1 MIKKEELKMIIQDTR
16 DKVLSLVDEKTVRR
30 LRTSLDYV
38 IKTEDNGILLS
49 SRWID
54 NSPMLIYSTSS
65 ETHFWAK
72 NKDIRELAK
81 DADDSKGN
89 ELFGLLI
96 AIATYDL
103 AALNDLDD
111 QVISFEESLFDG
123 KGVTGENFASIH
135 AFRNDSWAMRRYF
148 ERMEMLTTDLAVI
161 DPSYSFIDSKYDK
174 LLNHCLR
181 TQEYLDQIRQAYEA
195 QIGIEQNNLMKFF
208 TVVTSIFLPLS
219 LIAGWYGMN
228 LIMPEFG
235 WAYSYPF
242 VIALSVGIIA
252 IMLWLFRKNKWL

>member
-1 MIKKEELKMIIQDTR
+1 MIIQDTR

-89 ELFGLLI
+89 ELFE
-96 AIATYDL
+96 AIGDRIEKT
-103 AALNDLDD
+103 
-111 QVISFEESLFDG
+111 G
-123 KGVTGENFASIH
+123 K
-135 AFRNDSWAMRRYF
+135 
-148 ERMEMLTTDLAVI
+148 
-161 DPSYSFIDSKYDK
+161 
-174 LLNHCLR
+174 LR
-181 TQEYLDQIRQAYEA
+181 GHTCFPQ
-195 QIGIEQNNLMKFF
+195 
-208 TVVTSIFLPLS
+208 
-219 LIAGWYGMN
+219 
-228 LIMPEFG
+228 
-235 WAYSYPF
+235 
-242 VIALSVGIIA
+242 
-252 IMLWLFRKNKWL
+252 

>member
-1 MIKKEELKMIIQDTR
+1 MIIQDTR

-103 AALNDLDD
+103 AALNDLEPVGFVSTDMGYTYENLLVND
-111 QVISFEESLFDG
+111 YANTQYIYKVEE
-123 KGVTGENFASIH
+123 
-135 AFRNDSWAMRRYF
+135 
-148 ERMEMLTTDLAVI
+148 TDLKGYTTVYSHTPSGSDELTDGTVPAVEISASDDHLEMDITNTMITGKIEERLNLCCAFSQLSIPYNRLI
-161 DPSYSFIDSKYDK
+161 DQMA
-174 LLNHCLR
+174 L
-181 TQEYLDQIRQAYEA
+181 
-195 QIGIEQNNLMKFF
+195 GMKGRRH
-208 TVVTSIFLPLS
+208 VPVL
-219 LIAGWYGMN
+219 
-228 LIMPEFG
+228 
-235 WAYSYPF
+235 
-242 VIALSVGIIA
+242 
-252 IMLWLFRKNKWL
+252 

>member
-1 MIKKEELKMIIQDTR
+1 MIIQDTR

-54 NSPMLIYSTSS
+54 NSPMLIYSTPS

-111 QVISFEESLFDG
+111 QIISFEEKLFDG
-123 KGVTGENFASIH
+123 KGVTEENFGAIH
-135 AFRNDSWAMRRYF
+135 AFRNDSWGMTANTTSFSTTASAHRNTLIRYG
-148 ERMEMLTTDLAVI
+148 RHM
-161 DPSYSFIDSKYDK
+161 K
-174 LLNHCLR
+174 LKS
-181 TQEYLDQIRQAYEA
+181 A
-195 QIGIEQNNLMKFF
+195 
-208 TVVTSIFLPLS
+208 
-219 LIAGWYGMN
+219 
-228 LIMPEFG
+228 
-235 WAYSYPF
+235 
-242 VIALSVGIIA
+242 
-252 IMLWLFRKNKWL
+252 